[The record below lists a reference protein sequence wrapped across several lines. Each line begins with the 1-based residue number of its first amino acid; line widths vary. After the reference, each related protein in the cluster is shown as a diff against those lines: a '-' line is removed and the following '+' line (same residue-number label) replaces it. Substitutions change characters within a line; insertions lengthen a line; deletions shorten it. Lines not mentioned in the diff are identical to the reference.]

1 MCFNGAESLEESFLL
16 EDGDEAAPFGP
27 THSIAHTYIHIL
39 YMQAM
44 QRAMT
49 MLLHATRKFFQIG
62 LCCVVLY
69 VCIYAFIYSITI
81 HMYVCKV
88 LLYICMYLQYYYIH
102 IYVYT
107 VLLYVCMYI
116 QNYCIYVCTVMAIKK
131 ARCDFLI

>member
-27 THSIAHTYIHIL
+27 THSIPHTYIHIL

-49 MLLHATRKFFQIG
+49 MLLHATNRFV

-81 HMYVCKV
+81 YMYVCTV

-102 IYVYT
+102 IYVCT
-107 VLLYVCMYI
+107 VLLFVCMYVQYYI
-116 QNYCIYVCTVMAIKK
+116 RMYSNGYKK
-131 ARCDFLI
+131 SSM